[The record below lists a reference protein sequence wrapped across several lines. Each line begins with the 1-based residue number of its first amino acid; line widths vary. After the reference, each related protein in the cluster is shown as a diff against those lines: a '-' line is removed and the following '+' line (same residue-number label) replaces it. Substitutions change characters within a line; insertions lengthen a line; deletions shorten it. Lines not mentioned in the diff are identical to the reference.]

1 MYLYGCEK
9 PENNSILCPSPCYL
23 SFTPLLKRLT
33 SFSINYTKTMILA
46 KDGLPPAIL
55 EPLKPVFN
63 LGYEQGTRKLLCAVK
78 KNPAFKWHWDNMRAV
93 LHWLV
98 QISKVLNKRTMS
110 LCYGK
115 SNNTLCEWFKGS
127 CVCVS
132 AWVCVHDLS
141 VPLHWNYLIILNRV
155 LSIVLNPCNRNFAFQ
170 WFCPNPQSSLH
181 PRSKLGSR
189 PPSAGCKVQNSH
201 FWRFHLK

>member
-1 MYLYGCEK
+1 MG
-9 PENNSILCPSPCYL
+9 SPRRFWSHL
-23 SFTPLLKRLT
+23 NRSLISVMNR
-33 SFSINYTKTMILA
+33 
-46 KDGLPPAIL
+46 
-55 EPLKPVFN
+55 
-63 LGYEQGTRKLLCAVK
+63 EQGSCCVQWKKTLHLNDTEIICEQSCIDLCRYLK
-78 KNPAFKWHWDNMRAV
+78 YWINV
-93 LHWLV
+93 LWV
-98 QISKVLNKRTMS
+98 F
-110 LCYGK
+110 CYGK